1 MNAQLPDLVGIAV
14 AAAARHFRHL
24 HHMLRRLEGMRA
36 QVAVAGFV
44 LAAAAVAGCQSSVEG
59 TATRE
64 PDSYLEP
71 DVSTPRPS
79 RPAPAPS
86 STPAPEPAPSTP
98 RQPGGEALAPQNGF
112 VFIQTKSG
120 KTRCQLDAQ
129 EVGCEAAFTNAPDVD
144 GLPANGVRLSADG
157 ELSWVVGNLGAI
169 PAVTLD
175 YQTYSAVGWTIDAD
189 ENGTRFT
196 NDSTGR
202 GMVISV
208 EGVETF

>member
-1 MNAQLPDLVGIAV
+1 
-14 AAAARHFRHL
+14 
-24 HHMLRRLEGMRA
+24 
-36 QVAVAGFV
+36 V
-44 LAAAAVAGCQSSVEG
+44 LAIGLLAGAALVGCQSSVEG

-71 DVSTPRPS
+71 DVPTPRPTQPAPAPTTTPA
-79 RPAPAPS
+79 PAPAPS
-86 STPAPEPAPSTP
+86 PSTPAQS
-98 RQPGGEALAPQNGF
+98 GGEVLTPQNGY

-120 KTRCQLDAQ
+120 KTRCQLDEQ

-144 GLPANGVRLSADG
+144 GAPANGVRLSAGGD
-157 ELSWVVGNLGAI
+157 LSWVQGNLGAI

-175 YQTYSAVGWTIDAD
+175 YRMYSAVGWTIDAD

-196 NDSTGR
+196 NAGTGR

>member
-1 MNAQLPDLVGIAV
+1 
-14 AAAARHFRHL
+14 
-24 HHMLRRLEGMRA
+24 MRA

-44 LAAAAVAGCQSSVEG
+44 LAAAAIVGCQSSTDG

-71 DVSTPRPS
+71 DMSTPRPT
-79 RPAPAPS
+79 RPSPAPS
-86 STPAPEPAPSTP
+86 STPAPAPSTP
-98 RQPGGEALAPQNGF
+98 RQPGGEALAPQDGF

-129 EVGCEAAFTNAPDVD
+129 EVGCEAAFTNAPEVD
-144 GLPANGVRLSADG
+144 GTPANGVRLSADG

-196 NDSTGR
+196 NDGTGR